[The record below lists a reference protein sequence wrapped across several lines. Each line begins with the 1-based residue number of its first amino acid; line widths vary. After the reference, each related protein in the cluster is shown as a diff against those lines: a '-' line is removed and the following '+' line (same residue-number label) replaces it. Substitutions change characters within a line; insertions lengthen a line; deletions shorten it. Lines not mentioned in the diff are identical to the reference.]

1 MCAEKATVG
10 FALKSENR
18 QILKRVG
25 NMDHRIEKT
34 KQSIRVAFMELRSR
48 KDLERIKVKELCELA
63 KINKS
68 TFYAYYA
75 DVYDLSEQIENEII
89 SDIISGIGSVDD
101 IFSDAVGFT
110 KRLYLSYAE
119 KTALITTVFSGSRKE
134 QLPKRIHAAVK
145 EQVFAKYSQCANDP
159 VKNTALTFSVYGGFY
174 GFSENRKYG
183 DNAVIDL
190 IGEISGKFILELI

>member
-1 MCAEKATVG
+1 
-10 FALKSENR
+10 
-18 QILKRVG
+18 
-25 NMDHRIEKT
+25 MDYRIEKT
-34 KQSIRVAFMELRSR
+34 KQNIRGVFIKLRSH

-68 TFYAYYA
+68 TFYAHYA
-75 DVYDLSEQIENEII
+75 DIYDLSEQIENEII

-101 IFSDAVGFT
+101 IFSDTVGFT
-110 KRLYLSYAE
+110 RRLYMSYAE
-119 KTALITTVFSGSRKE
+119 KTSLITAVFSGSRQE

-145 EQVFAKYSQCANDP
+145 EQVFAKYPCYADDP

-190 IGEISGKFILELI
+190 IGEISGKFISELI